1 MFSDIFKELEESE
14 RELDNSMKEMN
25 ETKSRVMGSIA
36 DRHKE
41 LHEAMESLNR
51 TMNGTNDYN
60 FNKSSESSY
69 EKYSETDKMIDE
81 TSRELDELLASL

>member
-14 RELDNSMKEMN
+14 RELDRSMKEMN
-25 ETKSRVMGSIA
+25 ETKSRVMSSIA

>member
-25 ETKSRVMGSIA
+25 KTKSRVMGSIA

-41 LHEAMESLNR
+41 LHEAMESLNI